1 MGLPPQL
8 TADQRSAALAKAK
21 QSRQERSLV
30 KLKVKSGELSL
41 SEVFN
46 LADKNPVVAKMRVAE
61 LLAAISG
68 VGKIRAQA
76 IMERLDISPTRRI
89 QGLGKHQVASLNS
102 EFSRTTTRGK
112 LIVLSGPGGV
122 GKSTIAAHI
131 RKQKTF
137 WVSVSSTTRKP
148 RTTEKHG
155 VEYYFLSDAEF
166 DEEINENHF
175 LEWAHFA
182 GARYGTPREPVE
194 KALASGKN
202 VLLEIEI
209 EGAKQVKIHAPEAI
223 LVFLEPPSWE
233 ELVSRLEKRATDS
246 PQRRAERLQLAQE
259 ELAAA
264 SFFDHRLINDDVE
277 GVAQK
282 LLSLA
287 SDHKGI
293 QAHLP
298 R

>member
-1 MGLPPQL
+1 MHMGLPPQL

-30 KLKVKSGELSL
+30 KSKVKSGELSL

-46 LADKNPVVAKMRVAE
+46 LADKDPVIAKMRVAE

-68 VGKIRAQA
+68 VGKIRAKA

-102 EFSRTTTRGK
+102 EFSPTTTRGK

-166 DEEINENHF
+166 DKEINENHF
-175 LEWAHFA
+175 LEWAQFA

-194 KALASGKN
+194 KALESGKN

-264 SFFDHRLINDDVE
+264 SFFDHRLINDEVE

-287 SDHKGI
+287 S
-293 QAHLP
+293 AH
-298 R
+298 

>member
-1 MGLPPQL
+1 MHMGLPPQL

-30 KLKVKSGELSL
+30 KSKVKSGELSL

-46 LADKNPVVAKMRVAE
+46 LADKDPVVAKMRVAE

-102 EFSRTTTRGK
+102 EFTRTTTRGK

-148 RTTEKHG
+148 RATEKHG

-166 DEEINENHF
+166 DKEINENHF

-209 EGAKQVKIHAPEAI
+209 QGAKQVKIHAPEAI

-264 SFFDHRLINDDVE
+264 SFFDHRLINDEVE

-287 SDHKGI
+287 S
-293 QAHLP
+293 AH
-298 R
+298 

>member
-1 MGLPPQL
+1 MHMGLPPQL

-30 KLKVKSGELSL
+30 KSKVKSGELSL

-46 LADKNPVVAKMRVAE
+46 LADKDPVIAKMRVAE

-68 VGKIRAQA
+68 VGKIRAKA

-102 EFSRTTTRGK
+102 EFSPTKTRGK

-166 DEEINENHF
+166 DKEINENHF
-175 LEWAHFA
+175 LEWAQFA

-194 KALASGKN
+194 KALESGKN

-246 PQRRAERLQLAQE
+246 AQRRAERLQLAQE

-264 SFFDHRLINDDVE
+264 SFFDHRLINDEVE

-287 SDHKGI
+287 S
-293 QAHLP
+293 AH
-298 R
+298 